1 MVMVTTAAMMVTMMV
16 VTKTTTKTY
25 STHHSKLLNLLGRE
39 ETASFQSIP
48 DNLVPHLVSKISQL
62 SFLSQNGLGTSFWIG
77 PQ

>member
-1 MVMVTTAAMMVTMMV
+1 MAMVTTAAMMVMMAV
-16 VTKTTTKTY
+16 KTTTKTY

-48 DNLVPHLVSKISQL
+48 DNLVPHTVLKIPQL